1 MQGSKL
7 IAVMAAGLLLASCG
21 TDRMDTVDTSMR
33 PEPLEA
39 QPVQSVESGALPD
52 PTTDTSQFP
61 TKPANDPA
69 LSQQQ
74 NDQMAAAALDV
85 KKETMVGSWKVS
97 AGGANC
103 QMFLTLTNLGAGS
116 RGGTRGCGNELSLM
130 NSWEVAGK
138 QVTVKDRDGNLI
150 ATFYKTSENQFSGRS
165 NAGSPISL
173 SR

>member
-21 TDRMDTVDTSMR
+21 TDRMDSVDTTMR

-39 QPVQSVESGALPD
+39 QPVDKVEAGQLPD

-61 TKPANDPA
+61 TKPANDPTLA
-69 LSQQQ
+69 
-74 NDQMAAAALDV
+74 NANTDQMAATALDV
-85 KKETMVGSWKVS
+85 KKETMVGSWKVN
-97 AGGANC
+97 ANGVSC

-150 ATFYKTSENQFSGRS
+150 ATFYKTAENQFSGRS
-165 NAGSPISL
+165 NAGGQISL

>member
-1 MQGSKL
+1 MQGSKG

-21 TDRMDTVDTSMR
+21 TDRMDTVDTTMR

-39 QPVQSVESGALPD
+39 QPVQTVESGQLPD

-61 TKPANDPA
+61 QKPANDPA
-69 LSQQQ
+69 LAQQQ
-74 NDQMAAAALDV
+74 SDQMAAAALDV
-85 KKETMVGSWKVS
+85 KKESMVGSWKVS
-97 AGGANC
+97 ANGVNC

-116 RGGTRGCGNELSLM
+116 RGGTRGCGADLALM

-138 QVTVKDRDGNLI
+138 QIVVKDRDGNQI
-150 ATFYKTSENQFSGRS
+150 ASFFKTAENQFNGRS
-165 NAGSPISL
+165 SVGTPIIL

>member
-1 MQGSKL
+1 MQGSKV

-21 TDRMDTVDTSMR
+21 TDRMDSVDTSMR

-39 QPVQSVESGALPD
+39 QPVQSVESGQLPD

-61 TKPANDPA
+61 TKPANDPTMNA
-69 LSQQQ
+69 QQ
-74 NDQMAAAALDV
+74 NTQLAAAALDV
-85 KKETMVGSWKVS
+85 KKESMVGSWKVN
-97 AGGANC
+97 AGGVSC
-103 QMFLTLTNLGAGS
+103 QMFLTLTNLGSGS

-150 ATFYKTSENQFSGRS
+150 ATFYKTAENQF
-165 NAGSPISL
+165 NGSSSTGSQITL

>member
-1 MQGSKL
+1 MQGSKV
-7 IAVMAAGLLLASCG
+7 IAVVAAGLFLASCG
-21 TDRMDTVDTSMR
+21 TDRMDSVDTTMR

-39 QPVQSVESGALPD
+39 QPVQPVETGQLPD

-61 TKPANDPA
+61 TKPANDPTLNQA
-69 LSQQQ
+69 Q

-97 AGGANC
+97 ANGVSC
-103 QMFLTLTNLGAGS
+103 QMFLTLTNLGSGS
-116 RGGTRGCGNELSLM
+116 RGGTRGCGNELALM

-138 QVTVKDRDGNLI
+138 QVSVKDRDGNLI
-150 ATFYKTSENQFSGRS
+150 ATFFKTADNKFNGRS
-165 NAGSPISL
+165 STGTPISL